1 MKKAWHIVSAIAMSC
16 ILLGVVG
23 MAVGFFTGSSP
34 SVIESHGHIGQ
45 YAERLSMNW
54 AVLKQDI
61 AGLVAQAQTFLAGL
75 F

>member
-1 MKKAWHIVSAIAMSC
+1 MKKAWHIVSAVAMGC
-16 ILLGVVG
+16 ILLGIVG

>member
-1 MKKAWHIVSAIAMSC
+1 MKKAWHILSAVAMGC
-16 ILLGVVG
+16 ILLGIVG

-54 AVLKQDI
+54 AVLKQNANLLMDQ
-61 AGLVAQAQTFLAGL
+61 VRTFLTGL

>member
-1 MKKAWHIVSAIAMSC
+1 MKKAWHIVSAVAMGC
-16 ILLGVVG
+16 ILLGIVG

-45 YAERLSMNW
+45 YAERLAMNW
-54 AVLKQDI
+54 AVLKQNANLLLD
-61 AGLVAQAQTFLAGL
+61 QARTFLAGL

>member
-45 YAERLSMNW
+45 YAERLAMNW
-54 AVLKQDI
+54 AVLKQNANLLIDQ
-61 AGLVAQAQTFLAGL
+61 VRTFLAGL

>member
-1 MKKAWHIVSAIAMSC
+1 MKKAWHILSAVAMGC
-16 ILLGVVG
+16 ILLGIVG

-45 YAERLSMNW
+45 YGERLAMNW
-54 AVLKQDI
+54 AVLKQNAALLMD
-61 AGLVAQAQTFLAGL
+61 QARAFLAGL

>member
-34 SVIESHGHIGQ
+34 SVIQSHGHICQ
-45 YAERLSMNW
+45 YGERLAMNW
-54 AVLKQDI
+54 AALKQNAALLAD
-61 AGLVAQAQTFLAGL
+61 QARTFLAGL

>member
-54 AVLKQDI
+54 TVLKQNANLLMDQ
-61 AGLVAQAQTFLAGL
+61 VRTFLTGL

>member
-1 MKKAWHIVSAIAMSC
+1 MKKAWHIVSAVAMSC

-54 AVLKQDI
+54 AVLKQNANLLMDQ
-61 AGLVAQAQTFLAGL
+61 VQAFLAGL